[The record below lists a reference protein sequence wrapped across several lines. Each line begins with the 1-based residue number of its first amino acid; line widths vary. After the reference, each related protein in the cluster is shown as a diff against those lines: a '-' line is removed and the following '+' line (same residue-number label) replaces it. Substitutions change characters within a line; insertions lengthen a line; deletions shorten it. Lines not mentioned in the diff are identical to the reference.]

1 MVYKYKMRKERKQA
15 QFEVTIPSD
24 EPVFPV
30 NVVCELLSLHYW
42 TLHDILREGILE
54 QKVKSKRKKLFSYS
68 DVKRL
73 KYIKYLMEDKG
84 VNVKGVKIILEMEH
98 EE

>member
-1 MVYKYKMRKERKQA
+1 MLYITEMKKETKKE
-15 QFEVTIPSD
+15 QFEVSIPSD

-30 NVVCELLSLHYW
+30 NVVCELVHLHYW

-54 QKVKSKRKKLFSYS
+54 QKAKSRRKKLFSYS
-68 DVKRL
+68 DIKLL
-73 KYIKYLMEDKG
+73 KYVKYLMEDKG

-98 EE
+98 EI

>member
-1 MVYKYKMRKERKQA
+1 MVYLNEMKKERKQL
-15 QFEVTIPSD
+15 QFEVTIPSN

-30 NVVCELLSLHYW
+30 NVVCELLNLHYW

-54 QKVKSKRKKLFSYS
+54 QKAKSRRKKLFSYS

-84 VNVKGVKIILEMEH
+84 VNVKGVKIILEMQH
-98 EE
+98 EK